1 MVRRTLT
8 LCLAL
13 ALLEAG
19 AADFVLAADRFSFRI
34 SPTYFSG
41 DYGTGIETTL
51 TFVPFD
57 FRWDYSRA
65 RLKVIVPY
73 VSISDAGRVTFT
85 GAGPGPSV
93 QSPAASSSDPSP
105 MDPPGSG
112 GVPAGPSGTP
122 PAPAPAPPAGGGPP
136 APPPGFIRSE
146 NVGTSQSGLGDVR
159 LAADL
164 YLLKGSATRPW
175 ITLGPFFK
183 LATADESKGL
193 GTGENDY
200 GAGLGLTAP
209 LGGGWQ
215 AYADAG
221 YQVTGDPP
229 GIDYR
234 NVRKVG
240 LGLGKTLKDRI
251 TWEGY
256 YEDRNSLL
264 DGVANLRDASVGLR
278 IDAAAGTTLGFTLFK
293 GLSGSAEDWGLG
305 LSLGR

>member
-1 MVRRTLT
+1 MARRTLT

-19 AADFVLAADRFSFRI
+19 TGDLVLAADRFSFRI

-51 TFVPFD
+51 TYVPFD

-73 VSISDAGRVTFT
+73 VSISDAGSVTFT
-85 GAGPGPSV
+85 GAGPSPAV

-105 MDPPGSG
+105 MDPAGSG
-112 GVPAGPSGTP
+112 GLPAGT
-122 PAPAPAPPAGGGPP
+122 PAGGGPP

-146 NVGTSQSGLGDVR
+146 NVGTAQSGLGDVR

-229 GIDYR
+229 GVDYR